1 MKKHALKL
9 LWISLCLILAVADLS
24 AQQILIDKPLRI
36 GSVTVFPDLNNPN
49 DYYYLP
55 DKARIATAAN
65 GQPQFSF
72 LRYVQ
77 NVRGGAETE
86 TREGDGGGIVHAVIE
101 LSLTPAMLEQ
111 ARGDLRRVN
120 SAGTIKGPII
130 YAGGSIALI
139 SSVSSPEGGLST
151 KILGLG
157 KAPILDGGKA
167 SVSIQLTKQGSK
179 ILWESFKTPTP
190 DMSIS
195 FEMDLKGFRS
205 PKRAIVEAN
214 FEQVYQHT
222 SFQAAIAA
230 PILAAEINTAFD
242 DLVKTGAIKVTLIG
256 ADENMEKAVDEAY
269 TKLTRLMFEP
279 VGGTGTPELG
289 SLTGAAANRPSLL
302 DRATTMLNNARTE
315 TRQDNEKRRQQMLES
330 LPPDAINRPRTST
343 DTSRR
348 ASPLIEL
355 SDQEAERVERAQER
369 REREQQIQATQ
380 QALPQ
385 FAIAAV
391 FEMKR
396 VRQQG
401 TFRIDLNK
409 YTADQLTIRFD
420 ENFGQINCQACFREV
435 NLDDPLYKQREIV
448 SYLDGMNADDF
459 GKYINFVAVQIQK
472 KHENGDL
479 TQDEIR
485 IDKTN
490 FNQSGNNFK
499 MLYGWKGDNN
509 RTKWLKY
516 DYKVTWNFFGGQSV
530 TSDYKPVD
538 VAAIPLAPPFSR
550 KLIDVEADPTAI
562 QAANVRS
569 IEVKVFYKQGTQEL
583 NRQIRL
589 NTKANQFSGQIEI
602 IQPKE
607 ANAFDYEIVWFL
619 NNGQSKNSGRLSS
632 ASTIIF
638 ADNLPN

>member
-256 ADENMEKAVDEAY
+256 VDENMEKAVDEAY

-330 LPPDAINRPRTST
+330 LPPDAINRPRTGT

>member
-1 MKKHALKL
+1 
-9 LWISLCLILAVADLS
+9 
-24 AQQILIDKPLRI
+24 
-36 GSVTVFPDLNNPN
+36 
-49 DYYYLP
+49 
-55 DKARIATAAN
+55 
-65 GQPQFSF
+65 
-72 LRYVQ
+72 
-77 NVRGGAETE
+77 
-86 TREGDGGGIVHAVIE
+86 
-101 LSLTPAMLEQ
+101 
-111 ARGDLRRVN
+111 
-120 SAGTIKGPII
+120 
-130 YAGGSIALI
+130 
-139 SSVSSPEGGLST
+139 
-151 KILGLG
+151 
-157 KAPILDGGKA
+157 
-167 SVSIQLTKQGSK
+167 
-179 ILWESFKTPTP
+179 
-190 DMSIS
+190 
-195 FEMDLKGFRS
+195 
-205 PKRAIVEAN
+205 
-214 FEQVYQHT
+214 
-222 SFQAAIAA
+222 
-230 PILAAEINTAFD
+230 
-242 DLVKTGAIKVTLIG
+242 
-256 ADENMEKAVDEAY
+256 
-269 TKLTRLMFEP
+269 
-279 VGGTGTPELG
+279 
-289 SLTGAAANRPSLL
+289 
-302 DRATTMLNNARTE
+302 
-315 TRQDNEKRRQQMLES
+315 MLES
-330 LPPDAINRPRTST
+330 LPPDAINRPRTGT

>member
-55 DKARIATAAN
+55 DKARIATSAN

-330 LPPDAINRPRTST
+330 LPPDAINRPRTGT